1 MRTASNEH
9 GYTMLE
15 TIMYI
20 GILVAL
26 GGTIANTVAKGFA
39 RYKVGRTIQQ
49 IVDVKKTVVQYTA
62 SWENY
67 GDKDNNTTDKDQ
79 TEIGELCNQ
88 KLIEDKAIPLD
99 ITKSADGKNLYH
111 ALGGK
116 IYIGSFANF
125 GYTTAD
131 TDGSLQFNTCGD
143 YENTYKYMFYV
154 TFTDLKKPHCMEIL
168 TQGQFHGQGSEM
180 DAIIVNIQD
189 GDASTMRH
197 FEHSFSKNITCNVT
211 DDNKTKITPNTEN
224 ATIKS
229 TNFSV
234 KDAFDACND
243 ENDKN
248 SITWIYS

>member
-1 MRTASNEH
+1 MRTTSNEH

-39 RYKVGRTIQQ
+39 RYKVGRAIQQ

-67 GDKDNNTTDKDQ
+67 GDIDTGNDQ
-79 TEIGELCNQ
+79 TELGELCNQ
-88 KLIEDKAIPLD
+88 KLIKDKAIPLD
-99 ITKSADGKNLYH
+99 ISKSADGKNLYH

-125 GYTTAD
+125 GYIDNDSFTRCNNNNNPT
-131 TDGSLQFNTCGD
+131 N
-143 YENTYKYMFYV
+143 KYMFYV
-154 TFTDLKKPHCMEIL
+154 TFTDLPKHNCVEIL
-168 TQGQFHGQGSEM
+168 TQGQFHGQGSEL
-180 DAIIVNIQD
+180 DAIIVNIH
-189 GDASTMRH
+189 GDDSIMRH
-197 FEHSFSKNITCNVT
+197 FEYSFSKNITCNVA
-211 DDNKTKITPNTEN
+211 KTKITPNSTN
-224 ATIKS
+224 AAAIKS
-229 TNFSV
+229 INFSV
-234 KDAFDACND
+234 EDAMKACND
-243 ENDKN
+243 KKDKN

>member
-26 GGTIANTVAKGFA
+26 GGTIANTVAKGFV

-49 IVDVKKTVVQYTA
+49 IVDVKKTVIQYTA

-88 KLIEDKAIPLD
+88 KLIEDKAVPLD

-125 GYTTAD
+125 GYTT
-131 TDGSLQFNTCGD
+131 TNTKGSLQFNTCNN
-143 YENTYKYMFYV
+143 YKNTNKYMFYV

-168 TQGQFHGQGSEM
+168 TQGQFHGQGSEI
-180 DAIIVNIQD
+180 DAIVVNIQNNN
-189 GDASTMRH
+189 SIMRH
-197 FEHSFSKNITCNVT
+197 FDHSFSTNAVCNSPSIKIIRPNSQNA
-211 DDNKTKITPNTEN
+211 DDTKSI
-224 ATIKS
+224 
-229 TNFSV
+229 NFSV